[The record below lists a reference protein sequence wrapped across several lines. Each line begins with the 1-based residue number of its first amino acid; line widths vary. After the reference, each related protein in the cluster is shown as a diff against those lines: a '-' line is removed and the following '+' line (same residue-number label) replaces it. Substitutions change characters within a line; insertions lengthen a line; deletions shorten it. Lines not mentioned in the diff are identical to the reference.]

1 MLPME
6 WNCCSYLTSQRPLSS
21 QQNFPSN
28 YQQLV
33 FLLSMLVCSRNAV
46 MLYKRLGKISDIL
59 HLNNENNQL
68 ERRARPPRDVPLDT
82 QSWTWASSL
91 SSRVVAV
98 TTATYTSWTL
108 AQVLCIRFSTDFPS
122 RSALED
128 GSELRRVN
136 TILATSYCSRW
147 QSYLKKSYDQIWAII
162 ADG

>member
-6 WNCCSYLTSQRPLSS
+6 WNRCSHLTSQRPLSL

-46 MLYKRLGKISDIL
+46 MPYKRLGKISDIL
-59 HLNNENNQL
+59 YLNNENNQL
-68 ERRARPPRDVPLDT
+68 KRQARPPRDVPLDA

-98 TTATYTSWTL
+98 TTATYASWIL
-108 AQVLCIRFSTDFPS
+108 AQVPCIGFSMDFPS

-128 GSELRRVN
+128 GSKLRQVN
-136 TILATSYCSRW
+136 AILAMSYCSHR
-147 QSYLKKSYDQIWAII
+147 QSYLKKSYDQIQTII